1 MSDQKLIDRYEPL
14 ESILTAYRR
23 WGDSSKLIRHIY
35 TYIRGNLRVKKQDRK
50 YLFDCMFE
58 QQQHREKK
66 IRSFIALQASEL
78 SIEEQQNLVD
88 QLITQIKTRINLSQ
102 DEDWRFRKSSDLNI
116 RLYKQT
122 NIIKAFKENT
132 KDFVELFELW
142 RSQSLEY

>member
-14 ESILTAYRR
+14 ESILTVYRR
-23 WGDSSKLIRHIY
+23 WGDSSRLIRHIY
-35 TYIRGNLRVKKQDRK
+35 TYIRRNIKVKKQDRK

-58 QQQHREKK
+58 QQQQKEKK

-102 DEDWRFRKSSDLNI
+102 DEDWRFRQSSDLNI

-142 RSQSLEY
+142 RIRSLEY